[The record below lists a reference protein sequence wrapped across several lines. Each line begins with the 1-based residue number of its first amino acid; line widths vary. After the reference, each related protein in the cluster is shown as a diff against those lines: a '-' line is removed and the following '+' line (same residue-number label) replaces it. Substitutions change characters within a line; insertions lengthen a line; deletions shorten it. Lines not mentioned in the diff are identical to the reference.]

1 MTSINTY
8 RDLIVWQKSMTFVT
22 EVYLMTKCFPSSE
35 NFGLISQI
43 RRSAISIP
51 SNIAEGYGR
60 KSTGDYIRFLQIAV
74 VSLFEIQT
82 QIEIAF
88 NLLYID
94 KITFNNSLDKTSEL
108 DRMLSSMIAKIK
120 GNDIQKLKVE
130 EL

>member
-1 MTSINTY
+1 MSSINTY
-8 RDLIVWQKSMTFVT
+8 RDLIVWQKSMSFVT

-74 VSLFEIQT
+74 GSLFELQT

>member
-1 MTSINTY
+1 MSSINTY

-22 EVYLMTKCFPSSE
+22 EVYLITKSFPSTE

-74 VSLFEIQT
+74 GSLFELQT

-94 KITFNNSLDKTSEL
+94 KIIFDKSLIKTSEL
-108 DRMLSSMIAKIK
+108 DRMLFSLINKIK
-120 GNDIQKLKVE
+120 GNDAQ
-130 EL
+130 

>member
-1 MTSINTY
+1 MSSINTY

-22 EVYLMTKCFPSSE
+22 EVYLITKSFPSTE

-74 VSLFEIQT
+74 GSLFELQT

-94 KITFNNSLDKTSEL
+94 KIIFDKSLIKTSEL
-108 DRMLSSMIAKIK
+108 DRMLFSLINKIK
-120 GNDIQKLKVE
+120 GNDAQKFRVDE
-130 EL
+130 

>member
-74 VSLFEIQT
+74 GSLFEIQT

-108 DRMLSSMIAKIK
+108 DRMLS
-120 GNDIQKLKVE
+120 
-130 EL
+130 

>member
-1 MTSINTY
+1 MSSINTY

-22 EVYLMTKCFPSSE
+22 EVYLITKSFPSTE

-74 VSLFEIQT
+74 GSLFELQT

-94 KITFNNSLDKTSEL
+94 NIIFDKSLIKTSEL
-108 DRMLSSMIAKIK
+108 DRMLFSLINKIK
-120 GNDIQKLKVE
+120 GNDAQ
-130 EL
+130 